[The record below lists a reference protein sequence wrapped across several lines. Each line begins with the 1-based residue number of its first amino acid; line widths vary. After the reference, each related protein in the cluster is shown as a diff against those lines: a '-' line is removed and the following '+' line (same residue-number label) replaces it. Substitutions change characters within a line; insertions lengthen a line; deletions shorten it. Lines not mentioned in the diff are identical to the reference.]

1 MLSEAD
7 GFVLNLIP
15 MHVVWDWNGTLLDDL
30 AVVIESVN
38 AGVGPYVSA
47 PITLEHYR
55 NHYTRPVKQFYDAV
69 LGRTLTEQEWIELDA
84 RFHRAYDERLHRAEL
99 ARDAEVALASLATSD
114 HSQSLLS
121 MYPHDA
127 LIPIVEKHRID
138 HYFDQIDGLRGPAG
152 DAKSS
157 YLSAHL
163 DEMEVLGESV
173 LMVGDTPDD
182 AVAAASVGAT
192 CVLVANGSHHRHAL
206 EATGAHVV
214 DSIGAVLARLM

>member
-1 MLSEAD
+1 M
-7 GFVLNLIP
+7 LNLIP

-38 AGVGPYVSA
+38 AGVGPYVTA

-55 NHYTRPVKQFYDAV
+55 DHYTRPVKHFYDAV
-69 LGRTLTEQEWIELDA
+69 LGRTLTEREWLDLDT
-84 RFHRAYDERLHRAEL
+84 RFHRAYDERLHAADL
-99 ARDAEVALASLATSD
+99 ARDAEVALASLSTSE

-127 LIPIVEKHRID
+127 LIPVVASHRID

-152 DAKSS
+152 DAKAA
-157 YLSAHL
+157 YLSSHL
-163 DEMEVLGESV
+163 DAMKVLGESV

-182 AVAAASVGAT
+182 AIAAASVGAT
-192 CVLVANGSHHRHAL
+192 CVLVHNGSHHRHAL

-214 DSIGAVLARLM
+214 DSIGAVLDRLL